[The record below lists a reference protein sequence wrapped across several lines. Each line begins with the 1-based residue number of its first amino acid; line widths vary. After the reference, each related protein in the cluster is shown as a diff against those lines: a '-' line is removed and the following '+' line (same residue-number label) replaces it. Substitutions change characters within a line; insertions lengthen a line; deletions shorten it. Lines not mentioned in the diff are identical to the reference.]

1 MEDNEKVFS
10 VTYEIVCIPDITLI
24 KNRIGST
31 GGLGGLLELHNSFL
45 RIWNKKCLMSNVSL
59 HLFYEY
65 IPSEDDR
72 SEEIKCFIMIRSN
85 SKIEEDTVRLF
96 ESHPLIKKYRVNR
109 VQDFENEVSEKKKY
123 CKCSVLMKNEVFT
136 MELEDDDSQMKY
148 TIPNW
153 EVNDAAHL
161 YEMFTVMKAIKKKS
175 LYRVDL
181 YPVDY
186 AINLRN
192 VIQTIKHTLN
202 SNTDKN
208 DFYSSKNRE
217 ISKVIE
223 SYENVVGKVEKS
235 PHYIMNVFSFADTD
249 GDSKIVLDSVCA
261 EALREGSYKVITF
274 DGKYDAL
281 SWLKFE
287 DCDCV
292 KSKRDNNSS
301 LIHIIQKGEKG
312 WKVCRDIAKNFTLN
326 FLPVLFVQKEIIPF
340 FRLPIVDDGEDVP
353 IKMDSE
359 FTPEESQNTIKIGKN
374 KKELMLKYPIE
385 LLNKHAFICGVPGS
399 GKTYTMLH
407 MVTELH
413 KNKIPFMV
421 MEPAKKEYRAIY
433 NYGKEM
439 FDIMLFSPHMN
450 TLFPL
455 RVNMMEFPEG
465 ITLSEHINVLMNVFE
480 STFELGGPVY
490 NLLDKSIGL
499 AYEKYGWNEYNENDG
514 SKEYPC
520 LEELRDIFTE
530 QVEKTTYNGNFKG
543 DLKSFLNVRLEG
555 LMRRDAG
562 EVFNVKKSTIKPED
576 WISKSSIIEM
586 EDMGE
591 KNRNFLTLLLCNY
604 IREELK
610 IIKKKN
616 ADDANKNPN
625 HVIFIEE
632 AHNVIANTAE
642 QSGSNINP
650 KISATKFIVDMLA
663 EVRALRESIVIAD
676 QLPSSMAQE
685 VMKNTG
691 LKIALRMSSQDER
704 EYISSTISASPVQ
717 IDNLSRYEKGKS
729 LVFFE
734 KMEKAMEVQICKW
747 EGDDNPKSDEEL
759 ANQMFKSTIS
769 AYKKQIIDLNE
780 EIQLSQFLLIQQNR
794 KIQKMLDTINDDVIE
809 NYKSMYKLDGP
820 EVGQVRK
827 KCDEQLSEIKQME
840 ESKKINNK
848 KMDKAYSDR
857 ALLRNIINDFEK
869 EN

>member
-45 RIWNKKCLMSNVSL
+45 RIWNKKCLMSNASL

-616 ADDANKNPN
+616 ADNANKNPN

>member
-1 MEDNEKVFS
+1 MEDNEKIFS

-45 RIWNKKCLMSNVSL
+45 RIWNKKCLMSNASL

-96 ESHPLIKKYRVNR
+96 ESHPLIKKYRVSR

-123 CKCSVLMKNEVFT
+123 SKCSVLMKNEVFT
-136 MELEDDDSQMKY
+136 QELEDDDSQMKY

-186 AINLRN
+186 AVNLRN

-261 EALREGSYKVITF
+261 EALREGSYKVVTF
-274 DGKYDAL
+274 DGKYNAL

-301 LIHIIQKGEKG
+301 IIHIIQKGEKG
-312 WKVCRDIAKNFTLN
+312 WKICRDIAKNFTLN

-407 MVTELH
+407 MITELH

-439 FDIMLFSPHMN
+439 LDIMLFSPHMN

-455 RVNMMEFPEG
+455 HVNMMEFPEG

-520 LEELRDIFTE
+520 LEELRDIFTY

-820 EVGQVRK
+820 EVGQVKK

>member
-45 RIWNKKCLMSNVSL
+45 RIWNKKCLMSNASL

-301 LIHIIQKGEKG
+301 IIHIIQKGEKG

>member
-45 RIWNKKCLMSNVSL
+45 RIWNKKCLMSNASL

-136 MELEDDDSQMKY
+136 QELEDDDSQMKY

-186 AINLRN
+186 AVNLRN

-261 EALREGSYKVITF
+261 EALREGSYKVVTF
-274 DGKYDAL
+274 DGKYNAL

-301 LIHIIQKGEKG
+301 IIHIIQKGEKG
-312 WKVCRDIAKNFTLN
+312 WKICRDIAKNFTLN

-439 FDIMLFSPHMN
+439 LDIMLFSPHMN

-455 RVNMMEFPEG
+455 HVNMMEFPEG

-520 LEELRDIFTE
+520 LEELRDIFTD

-820 EVGQVRK
+820 EVGQVKK

-848 KMDKAYSDR
+848 KMDKAYFDR

>member
-1 MEDNEKVFS
+1 MEDNEKIFS

-45 RIWNKKCLMSNVSL
+45 RIWNKKCLMSNASL

-72 SEEIKCFIMIRSN
+72 SEEIKCFIMIRRN

-123 CKCSVLMKNEVFT
+123 SKCSVLMKNEVFT
-136 MELEDDDSQMKY
+136 RELEDDDSQMKY

-186 AINLRN
+186 AVNLRN

-261 EALREGSYKVITF
+261 EALREGSYKVVTF
-274 DGKYDAL
+274 DGKYNAL

-292 KSKRDNNSS
+292 NSKRDNNSS
-301 LIHIIQKGEKG
+301 IIHIIQKGEKG
-312 WKVCRDIAKNFTLN
+312 WKICRDIAKNFTLN

-455 RVNMMEFPEG
+455 HVNMMEFPEG

-520 LEELRDIFTE
+520 LEELRDIFTD

-780 EIQLSQFLLIQQNR
+780 EIQLSQILLIQQNR

>member
-45 RIWNKKCLMSNVSL
+45 RIWNKKCLMSNASL

-340 FRLPIVDDGEDVP
+340 FRLPIVDDGEDFP

>member
-45 RIWNKKCLMSNVSL
+45 RIWNKKCLMSNASL

-717 IDNLSRYEKGKS
+717 IDNLEMLLKILNQVYILIS
-729 LVFFE
+729 L
-734 KMEKAMEVQICKW
+734 
-747 EGDDNPKSDEEL
+747 
-759 ANQMFKSTIS
+759 
-769 AYKKQIIDLNE
+769 
-780 EIQLSQFLLIQQNR
+780 
-794 KIQKMLDTINDDVIE
+794 KI
-809 NYKSMYKLDGP
+809 
-820 EVGQVRK
+820 RK
-827 KCDEQLSEIKQME
+827 K
-840 ESKKINNK
+840 
-848 KMDKAYSDR
+848 
-857 ALLRNIINDFEK
+857 
-869 EN
+869 

>member
-45 RIWNKKCLMSNVSL
+45 RIWNKKCLMSNASL

-181 YPVDY
+181 YPVDC

-704 EYISSTISASPVQ
+704 EYISSTISASTVQ

>member
-45 RIWNKKCLMSNVSL
+45 RIWNKKCLMSNASL

-616 ADDANKNPN
+616 VDDANKNPN

-704 EYISSTISASPVQ
+704 EYIIRQPRQ
-717 IDNLSRYEKGKS
+717 
-729 LVFFE
+729 
-734 KMEKAMEVQICKW
+734 
-747 EGDDNPKSDEEL
+747 
-759 ANQMFKSTIS
+759 QM
-769 AYKKQIIDLNE
+769 
-780 EIQLSQFLLIQQNR
+780 
-794 KIQKMLDTINDDVIE
+794 
-809 NYKSMYKLDGP
+809 DGMW
-820 EVGQVRK
+820 R
-827 KCDEQLSEIKQME
+827 
-840 ESKKINNK
+840 
-848 KMDKAYSDR
+848 
-857 ALLRNIINDFEK
+857 
-869 EN
+869 

>member
-45 RIWNKKCLMSNVSL
+45 RIWNKKCLMSNASL

-840 ESKKINNK
+840 ESKKINSK

>member
-45 RIWNKKCLMSNVSL
+45 RIWNKKCLMSNASL

-153 EVNDAAHL
+153 EVNDTAHL

-520 LEELRDIFTE
+520 LEELRDIFTD

-820 EVGQVRK
+820 EVGQVKK

>member
-45 RIWNKKCLMSNVSL
+45 RIWNKKCLMSNASL

-704 EYISSTISASPVQ
+704 EYISSTISASTVQ

>member
-45 RIWNKKCLMSNVSL
+45 RIWNKKCLMSNASL

-208 DFYSSKNRE
+208 DFYSSKNRG

-704 EYISSTISASPVQ
+704 EYISSTISASTVQ

>member
-45 RIWNKKCLMSNVSL
+45 RIWNKKCLMSNASL

-340 FRLPIVDDGEDVP
+340 FRLPIVDDGEDFP

-809 NYKSMYKLDGP
+809 NYKSMYKLDGS

>member
-45 RIWNKKCLMSNVSL
+45 RIWNKKCLMSNASL

-717 IDNLSRYEKGKS
+717 IDNLSRYEKGES

>member
-45 RIWNKKCLMSNVSL
+45 RIWNKKCLMSNASL

-809 NYKSMYKLDGP
+809 NYKSMYCNFSNFNSNYIEYVYTLEK
-820 EVGQVRK
+820 RK
-827 KCDEQLSEIKQME
+827 CKVITK
-840 ESKKINNK
+840 
-848 KMDKAYSDR
+848 
-857 ALLRNIINDFEK
+857 
-869 EN
+869 

>member
-1 MEDNEKVFS
+1 MEDNEKIFS

-45 RIWNKKCLMSNVSL
+45 RIWNKKCLMSNASL

-96 ESHPLIKKYRVNR
+96 ESHPLIKKYRVSR

-123 CKCSVLMKNEVFT
+123 SKCSVLMKNEVFT
-136 MELEDDDSQMKY
+136 QELEDDDSQMKY

-186 AINLRN
+186 AVNLRN

-261 EALREGSYKVITF
+261 EALREGSYKVVTF
-274 DGKYDAL
+274 DGKYNAL

-301 LIHIIQKGEKG
+301 IIHIIQKGEKG
-312 WKVCRDIAKNFTLN
+312 WKICRDIAKNFTLN

-439 FDIMLFSPHMN
+439 LDIMLFSPHMN

-455 RVNMMEFPEG
+455 HVNMMEFPEG

-520 LEELRDIFTE
+520 LEELRDIFTD

-820 EVGQVRK
+820 EVGQVKK

>member
-1 MEDNEKVFS
+1 MEDNEKIFS

-45 RIWNKKCLMSNVSL
+45 RIWNKKCLMSNASL

-65 IPSEDDR
+65 IPLEDDR

-85 SKIEEDTVRLF
+85 SEIEEDTVRLF

-123 CKCSVLMKNEVFT
+123 SKCSILMKNEVFT
-136 MELEDDDSQMKY
+136 RELEDDDSQMKY

-186 AINLRN
+186 AVNLRN

-520 LEELRDIFTE
+520 LEELRDIFTD

>member
-1 MEDNEKVFS
+1 MF
-10 VTYEIVCIPDITLI
+10 
-24 KNRIGST
+24 
-31 GGLGGLLELHNSFL
+31 
-45 RIWNKKCLMSNVSL
+45 
-59 HLFYEY
+59 
-65 IPSEDDR
+65 
-72 SEEIKCFIMIRSN
+72 CF
-85 SKIEEDTVRLF
+85 D
-96 ESHPLIKKYRVNR
+96 
-109 VQDFENEVSEKKKY
+109 
-123 CKCSVLMKNEVFT
+123 KNEVFT

>member
-45 RIWNKKCLMSNVSL
+45 RIWNKKCLMSNASL

-455 RVNMMEFPEG
+455 HVNMMEFPEG

-520 LEELRDIFTE
+520 LEELRDIFTD

-780 EIQLSQFLLIQQNR
+780 EIQLSQILLIQQNR

>member
-1 MEDNEKVFS
+1 MLH
-10 VTYEIVCIPDITLI
+10 CICFMNI
-24 KNRIGST
+24 
-31 GGLGGLLELHNSFL
+31 
-45 RIWNKKCLMSNVSL
+45 
-59 HLFYEY
+59 Y
-65 IPSEDDR
+65 PSEDDR

-514 SKEYPC
+514 SREYPC

>member
-45 RIWNKKCLMSNVSL
+45 RIWNKKCLMSNASL

-520 LEELRDIFTE
+520 LEELRDIFTD

-820 EVGQVRK
+820 EVGQVKK

>member
-1 MEDNEKVFS
+1 MEDNEKIFS

-45 RIWNKKCLMSNVSL
+45 RIWNKKCLMSNASL
-59 HLFYEY
+59 HLLYEY

-123 CKCSVLMKNEVFT
+123 SKCSVLMKNEVFT
-136 MELEDDDSQMKY
+136 QELEDDDSQMKY

-186 AINLRN
+186 AVNLRN

-261 EALREGSYKVITF
+261 EALREGSYKVVTF
-274 DGKYDAL
+274 DGKYNAL

-301 LIHIIQKGEKG
+301 IIHIIQKGEKG
-312 WKVCRDIAKNFTLN
+312 WKICRDIAKNFTLN

-439 FDIMLFSPHMN
+439 LDIMLFSPHMN

-455 RVNMMEFPEG
+455 HVNMMEFPEG

-520 LEELRDIFTE
+520 LEELRDIFTD

-616 ADDANKNPN
+616 VDDANKNPN

-642 QSGSNINP
+642 QSGSNINT

-780 EIQLSQFLLIQQNR
+780 EIQLSQILLIQQNR

-848 KMDKAYSDR
+848 KIDKAYSDR

>member
-45 RIWNKKCLMSNVSL
+45 RIWNKKCLMSNASL

-292 KSKRDNNSS
+292 KSKSDNNSS

-514 SKEYPC
+514 SREYPC

>member
-45 RIWNKKCLMSNVSL
+45 RIWNKKCLMSNASL

-663 EVRALRESIVIAD
+663 EVRALRESIVITD

-820 EVGQVRK
+820 EVGQVKK

>member
-10 VTYEIVCIPDITLI
+10 VTYEIVCIPDMTLI

-45 RIWNKKCLMSNVSL
+45 RIWNKKCLMSNASL

>member
-1 MEDNEKVFS
+1 
-10 VTYEIVCIPDITLI
+10 
-24 KNRIGST
+24 
-31 GGLGGLLELHNSFL
+31 
-45 RIWNKKCLMSNVSL
+45 MSNASL

>member
-1 MEDNEKVFS
+1 MEDNEKIFS

-45 RIWNKKCLMSNVSL
+45 RIWNKKCLMSNASL

-96 ESHPLIKKYRVNR
+96 ESHPLIKKYRVSR

-123 CKCSVLMKNEVFT
+123 SKCSVLMKNEVFT
-136 MELEDDDSQMKY
+136 QELEDDDSQMKY

-186 AINLRN
+186 AVNLRN

-202 SNTDKN
+202 NNTDKN

-217 ISKVIE
+217 INKVIE

-261 EALREGSYKVITF
+261 EALREGSYKVVTF
-274 DGKYDAL
+274 DGKYNAL

-301 LIHIIQKGEKG
+301 IIHIIQKGEKG
-312 WKVCRDIAKNFTLN
+312 WKICRDIAKNFTLN

-439 FDIMLFSPHMN
+439 LDIMLFSPHMN

-455 RVNMMEFPEG
+455 HVNMMEFPEG

-520 LEELRDIFTE
+520 LEELRDIFTD

>member
-45 RIWNKKCLMSNVSL
+45 RIWNKKCLMSNASL

-514 SKEYPC
+514 SREYPC

>member
-1 MEDNEKVFS
+1 MEDNEKIFS

-45 RIWNKKCLMSNVSL
+45 RIWNKKCLMSNASL
-59 HLFYEY
+59 HLLYEY

-123 CKCSVLMKNEVFT
+123 SKCSVLMKNEVIT
-136 MELEDDDSQMKY
+136 QELEDDDSQMKY

-186 AINLRN
+186 AVNLRN

-261 EALREGSYKVITF
+261 EALREGSYKVVTF
-274 DGKYDAL
+274 DGKYNAL

-301 LIHIIQKGEKG
+301 IIHIIQKGEKG
-312 WKVCRDIAKNFTLN
+312 WKICRDIAKNFTLN

-439 FDIMLFSPHMN
+439 LDIMLFSPHMN

-455 RVNMMEFPEG
+455 HVNMMEFPEG

-520 LEELRDIFTE
+520 LEELRDIFTD

-820 EVGQVRK
+820 EVGQVKK

>member
-1 MEDNEKVFS
+1 MEDNEKIFS

-45 RIWNKKCLMSNVSL
+45 RIWNKKCLMSNASL
-59 HLFYEY
+59 HLLYEY

-123 CKCSVLMKNEVFT
+123 SKCSVLMKNEVFT
-136 MELEDDDSQMKY
+136 QELEDDDSQMKY

-520 LEELRDIFTE
+520 LEELRDIFTD

-820 EVGQVRK
+820 EVGQVKK

>member
-1 MEDNEKVFS
+1 MEDNEKIFS

-45 RIWNKKCLMSNVSL
+45 RIWNKKCLMSNASL
-59 HLFYEY
+59 HLLYEY

-123 CKCSVLMKNEVFT
+123 SKCSVLMKNEVFT
-136 MELEDDDSQMKY
+136 QELEDDDSQMKY

-186 AINLRN
+186 AVNLRN

-261 EALREGSYKVITF
+261 EALREGSYKVVTF
-274 DGKYDAL
+274 DGKYNAL

-301 LIHIIQKGEKG
+301 IIHIIQKGEKG
-312 WKVCRDIAKNFTLN
+312 WKICRDIAKNFTLN

-439 FDIMLFSPHMN
+439 LDIMLFSPHMN

-455 RVNMMEFPEG
+455 HVNMMEFPEG

-520 LEELRDIFTE
+520 LEELRDIFTD

-820 EVGQVRK
+820 EVGQVKK

>member
-45 RIWNKKCLMSNVSL
+45 RIWNKKCLMSNASL

-85 SKIEEDTVRLF
+85 FKIEEDTVRLF

>member
-45 RIWNKKCLMSNVSL
+45 RIWNKKCLMSNASL

-123 CKCSVLMKNEVFT
+123 SKCSVLMKNEVFT
-136 MELEDDDSQMKY
+136 QELEDDDSQMKY

-186 AINLRN
+186 AVNLRN

-261 EALREGSYKVITF
+261 EALREGSYKVVTF
-274 DGKYDAL
+274 DGKYNAL

-301 LIHIIQKGEKG
+301 IIHIIQKGEKG
-312 WKVCRDIAKNFTLN
+312 WKICRDIAKNFTLN

-439 FDIMLFSPHMN
+439 LDIMLFSPHMN

-455 RVNMMEFPEG
+455 HVNMMEFPEG

-520 LEELRDIFTE
+520 LEELRDIFTD

>member
-45 RIWNKKCLMSNVSL
+45 RIWNKKCLMSNAPL

>member
-1 MEDNEKVFS
+1 MEDNEKIFS

-45 RIWNKKCLMSNVSL
+45 RIWNKKCLMSNASL

-96 ESHPLIKKYRVNR
+96 ESHPLIKKYRVSR

-123 CKCSVLMKNEVFT
+123 SKCSVLMKNEVFT
-136 MELEDDDSQMKY
+136 QELEDDDSQMKY

-186 AINLRN
+186 AVNLRN

-261 EALREGSYKVITF
+261 EALREGSYKVVTF
-274 DGKYDAL
+274 DGKYNAL

-301 LIHIIQKGEKG
+301 IIHIIQKGEKG
-312 WKVCRDIAKNFTLN
+312 WKICRDIAKNFTLN

-439 FDIMLFSPHMN
+439 LDIMLFSPHMN

-455 RVNMMEFPEG
+455 HVNMMEFPEG

-520 LEELRDIFTE
+520 LEELRDIFTD

-820 EVGQVRK
+820 EVGQVKK

-848 KMDKAYSDR
+848 KMDKAYFDR

>member
-45 RIWNKKCLMSNVSL
+45 RIWNKKCLMSNASL

-421 MEPAKKEYRAIY
+421 MEPAKKEHRAIY

>member
-45 RIWNKKCLMSNVSL
+45 RIWNKKCLMSNASL

-359 FTPEESQNTIKIGKN
+359 FTPEESQNTIKIGKK